1 MTSNFQTS
9 PPQDPSTVELR
20 LPPPMTEHARREGAF
35 QEIWSHRE
43 LLFFLAWR
51 DVKVRYKQ
59 TGLGVLWAIMQPL
72 LTMAIFTV
80 IFSRFA
86 HVGTG
91 GVPAP
96 IFYFSGLV
104 PWLYISVT
112 VSMASMSLVSN
123 MSLLTKIYFP
133 RVMLPAA
140 VALSSLVDFLVASVL
155 MAGFLIYYHVPLT
168 SAVLIW
174 PLLVV
179 QMFLLALGMSLFL
192 SALNVKFRDV
202 KYAVPFVIQIWMY
215 LSPIIYPTSILPA
228 SLRRWGAINPADGLI
243 EAFRH
248 CFVKSSPVNWE
259 SVIISAAVTVVLFT
273 GALYYFQSSERAFAD
288 VI

>member
-1 MTSNFQTS
+1 MTPNFQTS
-9 PPQDPSTVELR
+9 SPQDPSTIDLP
-20 LPPPMTEHARREGAF
+20 LPPAMTEHARGESAF

-59 TGLGVLWAIMQPL
+59 TGLGILWAIMQPL

-104 PWLYISVT
+104 PWLYVSVT
-112 VSMASMSLVSN
+112 VSMASMTLVNN
-123 MSLLTKIYFP
+123 MQLLTKIYFP

-140 VALSSLVDFLVASVL
+140 AALSTLVDFLVASVL
-155 MAGFLIYYHVPLT
+155 MTGFLIYYHVHLT
-168 SAVLIW
+168 AAIFLW

-179 QMFLLALGMSLFL
+179 QMFMLGLGVSLFL

-215 LSPIIYPTSILPA
+215 LSPVIYPSTILPV
-228 SLRRWGAINPADGLI
+228 SLRRWISLNPADGLI

-248 CFVKSSPVNWE
+248 CFVPSSPVNWGAVITSA
-259 SVIISAAVTVVLFT
+259 SVTAVLFL
-273 GALYYFQSSERAFAD
+273 GALFYFQRSERAFAD

>member
-1 MTSNFQTS
+1 MQTS
-9 PPQDPSTVELR
+9 SGPTGAIVAQAPSSLIEHTERDNTLR
-20 LPPPMTEHARREGAF
+20 EV
-35 QEIWSHRE
+35 WSHRE

-59 TGLGVLWAIMQPL
+59 TGLGILWAVMQPL

-86 HVGTG
+86 HIGTG

-112 VSMASMSLVSN
+112 VSLASMSLVMN
-123 MSLLTKIYFP
+123 MQLLTKIYFP

-140 VALSSLVDFLVASVL
+140 VALSGLMDFMIGSLLMGAFLL
-155 MAGFLIYYHVPLT
+155 YYHIPLT

-174 PLLVV
+174 PLLIV
-179 QMFLLALGMSLFL
+179 QMFFLALGVSLFL

-202 KYAVPFVIQIWMY
+202 KYAVPFIIQIWMY
-215 LSPIIYPTSILPA
+215 SSPVIYPSTLLPH
-228 SLRRWGAINPADGLI
+228 SLRRWSALNPADGLI
-243 EAFRH
+243 QAFRH
-248 CFVKSSPVNWE
+248 CFVPAAAVNWNA
-259 SVIISAAVTVVLFT
+259 VGISAAVTVVLFI
-273 GALYYFQSSERAFAD
+273 GALIYFQKSERAFAD

>member
-1 MTSNFQTS
+1 MKSNLQTLL
-9 PPQDPSTVELR
+9 PQDPPTVEVP
-20 LPPPMTEHARREGAF
+20 LPPAMTEHARGEGAF

-43 LLFFLAWR
+43 LLLFLAWR

-59 TGLGVLWAIMQPL
+59 TGLGILWAIMQPL

-112 VSMASMSLVSN
+112 VSMASMSLVTN

-140 VALSSLVDFLVASVL
+140 VALSTLVDFLVASLL
-155 MAGFLIYYHVPLT
+155 MVGFLFYYHVSLT
-168 SAVLIW
+168 SAVLLW

-202 KYAVPFVIQIWMY
+202 KYAVPFVVQVWMY
-215 LSPIIYPTSILPA
+215 LSPVIYPASILPA
-228 SLRRWGAINPADGLI
+228 SLRRWGALNPADGLI
-243 EAFRH
+243 QAFRH
-248 CFVKSSPVNWE
+248 CFVPTSPVNWE
-259 SVIISAAVTVVLFT
+259 AVGISAAVTVVLFT
-273 GALYYFQSSERAFAD
+273 SALFYFQSSERAFAD

>member
-1 MTSNFQTS
+1 MTSNLQTS
-9 PPQDPSTVELR
+9 PPQDPPTVEGP
-20 LPPPMTEHARREGAF
+20 LPPAMTEHARGEGAF

-43 LLFFLAWR
+43 LLLFLAWR

-59 TGLGVLWAIMQPL
+59 TGLGILWAIMQPL

-112 VSMASMSLVSN
+112 VSMASMSLVTN

-140 VALSSLVDFLVASVL
+140 VALSTLVDFLVASLL
-155 MAGFLIYYHVPLT
+155 MAGFLVYYHVPLT
-168 SAVLIW
+168 FAVLIW

-179 QMFLLALGMSLFL
+179 QMLLLALGMSLFL

-215 LSPIIYPTSILPA
+215 LSPVIYPSTILPP
-228 SLRRWGAINPADGLI
+228 SLRRWVALNPADGLI
-243 EAFRH
+243 QAFRH
-248 CFVKSSPVNWE
+248 CFVTSSPVSWD
-259 SVIISAAVTVVLFT
+259 SVAISAAVTVVLFT
-273 GALYYFQSSERAFAD
+273 GALFYFQSSERAFAD

>member
-1 MTSNFQTS
+1 MKSNLQTS
-9 PPQDPSTVELR
+9 PPQDPPTVEVP
-20 LPPPMTEHARREGAF
+20 LPPALTEYAKGEGAF
-35 QEIWSHRE
+35 REFWSHRE
-43 LLFFLAWR
+43 LLLFLAWR

-59 TGLGVLWAIMQPL
+59 TGLGILWAIMQPL

-80 IFSRFA
+80 IFARFA

-104 PWLYISVT
+104 PWLYISIT
-112 VSMASMSLVSN
+112 VSMSSMSLVSN
-123 MSLLTKIYFP
+123 MQLLTKIYFP

-168 SAVLIW
+168 SAILIW
-174 PLLVV
+174 PLLIV
-179 QMFLLALGMSLFL
+179 QMFMLALGVGLFL

-202 KYAVPFVIQIWMY
+202 KYAVPFVVQIWMY
-215 LSPIIYPTSILPA
+215 LSPVIYPSTILPP
-228 SLRRWGAINPADGLI
+228 SLRKWGALNPADGLI

-248 CFVKSSPVNWE
+248 CFVPTSPVSWHA
-259 SVIISAAVTVVLFT
+259 VAISASVTVALFV
-273 GALYYFQSSERAFAD
+273 GALLYFQSSERAFAD

>member
-1 MTSNFQTS
+1 MTSNLQTS
-9 PPQDPSTVELR
+9 PPQDPPTVELP
-20 LPPPMTEHARREGAF
+20 LPPAMTEYARGDGAL

-59 TGLGVLWAIMQPL
+59 TGLGILWAIMQPL
-72 LTMAIFTV
+72 LTMAIFTA
-80 IFSRFA
+80 IFARFA

-140 VALSSLVDFLVASVL
+140 VALSSLVDFLVASL
-155 MAGFLIYYHVPLT
+155 LIAGFLFYYHVPLT

-174 PLLVV
+174 PLLVA

-202 KYAVPFVIQIWMY
+202 KYAVPFVVQIWMY
-215 LSPIIYPTSILPA
+215 LSPVIYPATILPA
-228 SLRRWGAINPADGLI
+228 SLRRWGALNPADGLI
-243 EAFRH
+243 QAFRH
-248 CFVKSSPVNWE
+248 CFVPSSPVNWE
-259 SVIISAAVTVVLFT
+259 AVAISAAVTVVLFT
-273 GALYYFQSSERAFAD
+273 GAFLYFQSSERAFAD

>member
-9 PPQDPSTVELR
+9 PPQNPPPVESL
-20 LPPPMTEHARREGAF
+20 LPPLMTEYARGEGVL

-59 TGLGVLWAIMQPL
+59 TGLGILWAIMQPL
-72 LTMAIFTV
+72 LTMAIFTA

-104 PWLYISVT
+104 PWLYLSAT
-112 VSMASMSLVSN
+112 VSMASMSLVTN
-123 MSLLTKIYFP
+123 MTLLTKIYFP

-140 VALSSLVDFLVASVL
+140 VALSSLVDFLAASLL
-155 MAGFLIYYHVPLT
+155 MGGFLLYYHETLT
-168 SAVLIW
+168 VAVLIW

-202 KYAVPFVIQIWMY
+202 KYAIPFVVQIWMY
-215 LSPIIYPTSILPA
+215 LSPVIYPATILPA
-228 SLRRWGAINPADGLI
+228 SLRRWGALNPADGLI

-248 CFVKSSPVNWE
+248 CFVPSSPVDWAT
-259 SVIISAAVTVVLFT
+259 VAISAAVTAVLFIS
-273 GALYYFQSSERAFAD
+273 ALIYFQRSERAFAD

>member
-1 MTSNFQTS
+1 MKSNLQTLL
-9 PPQDPSTVELR
+9 PQDPPTVEVP
-20 LPPPMTEHARREGAF
+20 LPPAMTEHARGEGAF

-43 LLFFLAWR
+43 LLLFLAWR

-59 TGLGVLWAIMQPL
+59 TGLGILWAIMQPL

-112 VSMASMSLVSN
+112 VSMASMSLVTN

-133 RVMLPAA
+133 LPRC
-140 VALSSLVDFLVASVL
+140 
-155 MAGFLIYYHVPLT
+155 PL
-168 SAVLIW
+168 
-174 PLLVV
+174 PP
-179 QMFLLALGMSLFL
+179 
-192 SALNVKFRDV
+192 N
-202 KYAVPFVIQIWMY
+202 
-215 LSPIIYPTSILPA
+215 
-228 SLRRWGAINPADGLI
+228 
-243 EAFRH
+243 
-248 CFVKSSPVNWE
+248 
-259 SVIISAAVTVVLFT
+259 
-273 GALYYFQSSERAFAD
+273 
-288 VI
+288 